1 MASANNPTICE
12 EMKMT
17 PHKKAPGGCGD
28 IHQGR
33 NAEHCYENTCI
44 IPNFGHECKGR
55 DDISWVL
62 S

>member
-1 MASANNPTICE
+1 MDCQS
-12 EMKMT
+12 K
-17 PHKKAPGGCGD
+17 KKAPGGCGD

-33 NAEHCYENTCI
+33 NAEHCYENICI